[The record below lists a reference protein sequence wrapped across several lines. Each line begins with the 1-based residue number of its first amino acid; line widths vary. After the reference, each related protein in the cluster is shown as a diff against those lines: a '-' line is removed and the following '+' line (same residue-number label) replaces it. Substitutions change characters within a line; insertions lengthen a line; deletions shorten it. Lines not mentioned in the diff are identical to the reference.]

1 MTIYEELV
9 QRVDSGENFYIDFKT
24 RTMKVGKHKL
34 IDNGKYDNARRL
46 INITDDDVL
55 SVIECLYAH
64 YKYSMPSERS
74 DSKYRKYFKA
84 FSVDELTDAQLAC
97 GDRREV
103 ARAMLEGYIL
113 CAVLDGKFAWDEDK
127 MGKWFWQSANDP
139 DLVILRDWVEN
150 K

>member
-9 QRVDSGENFYIDFKT
+9 QRVDCGEKFYIDFKT
-24 RTMKVGKHKL
+24 QTMKVGKQKLVDNGEYDKDRSL
-34 IDNGKYDNARRL
+34 IDVNA
-46 INITDDDVL
+46 DDVIH
-55 SVIECLYAH
+55 VIEALYRR

-84 FSVDELTDAQLAC
+84 LSVDELTDADMAI
-97 GDRREV
+97 GDKREV
-103 ARAMLEGYIL
+103 AQAKLEGYIL
-113 CAVLDGKFAWDEDK
+113 CAALDGNFVWDEDK
-127 MGKWFWQSANDP
+127 MGKWFYQSVEDP

>member
-1 MTIYEELV
+1 MTIFEELV
-9 QRVDSGENFYIDFKT
+9 QRVDSGENFCIDFKT
-24 RTMKVGKHKL
+24 RTMKVGRNKL
-34 IDNGKYDNARRL
+34 IDNGEYDSTRTLND
-46 INITDDDVL
+46 IQVEDVL
-55 SVIECLYAH
+55 SNIEKLYVR

-84 FSVDELTDAQLAC
+84 LSVDELSDAQLAI
-97 GDRREV
+97 GDKREV
-103 ARAMLEGYIL
+103 ARAILEGYIL
-113 CAVLDGKFAWDEDK
+113 CAVLVGKLVWDEDK